1 MKEYKNIDRVFQEN
15 FKDMEV
21 YPGNHVWNNI
31 ESRLQG
37 NQTKKVL
44 PLWQKISG
52 IAVAFLLLFSLG
64 FNYFKTGKRIQFNT
78 SDFSIPDFNRSV
90 TEQEDNNSILTP
102 VFKKII
108 PQDKKAVAVSS
119 QDKNTDV
126 KNVSDEIQITENNY
140 LDTDA
145 VAFQEVPSDITES
158 EDLKTNLNTDVPKK
172 STIEEYGSEIAEN
185 IKKEPKDKK
194 WSVGPTI
201 TPVYMNSLQKGSP
214 ISKDLKNNSIVSD
227 EALSYGIKVDYKLSD
242 KFKIQTGINRLELAY
257 NTKNVNAVVSSS
269 KSINHN
275 IDTKYGGIHL
285 SSASNERFPVSA
297 SDNLNKSTISGDL
310 NQSFD
315 YLEIPL
321 EMKYNL
327 YDSKVGL
334 NIVGGFSTFVLTNN
348 QVSMIMTDQITT
360 LGQANNLNTFN
371 FSGNLGFD
379 LDYKITKDW
388 FLNVSPMV
396 KYQFNTFSGD
406 AGNFKP
412 YFFGVYSGI
421 NYRF

>member
-15 FKDMEV
+15 FKDMEI
-21 YPGNHVWNNI
+21 YPGKHVWNNI
-31 ESRLQG
+31 ENRLQG
-37 NQTKKVL
+37 KQKKRIL

-64 FNYFKTGKRIQFNT
+64 FSYFKTGKRIQFN
-78 SDFSIPDFNRSV
+78 SGDFSIPDFNISV
-90 TEQEDNNSILTP
+90 TDQDTNSVLTP
-102 VFKKII
+102 VFKNTR
-108 PQDKKAVAVSS
+108 QQSENSVAVNKTIK
-119 QDKNTDV
+119 QAGQKDDPAKV
-126 KNVSDEIQITENNY
+126 LITENNY
-140 LDTDA
+140 LDD
-145 VAFQEVPSDITES
+145 VAYEDVSDVTETES
-158 EDLKTNLNTDVPKK
+158 VNLNKNLNTDLFKK
-172 STIEEYGSEIAEN
+172 SDIEKYGSQVAEVT
-185 IKKEPKDKK
+185 KRESRDKK
-194 WSVGPTI
+194 WSIGPTVS
-201 TPVYMNSLQKGSP
+201 PVYMNSLQKGSP
-214 ISKDLKNNSIVSD
+214 ISKDLKNNAIVSD
-227 EALSYGIKVDYKLSD
+227 EALSYGIKLDYRITD
-242 KFKIQTGINRLELAY
+242 KFRIQTGINKLELSY

-275 IDTKYGGIHL
+275 IDTKYNGIHL
-285 SSASNERFPVSA
+285 SPGIKSNFPVSA
-297 SDNLNKSTISGDL
+297 SNNLNKSGISGDL

-348 QVSMIMTDQITT
+348 QVSMILSDQIAS

>member
-15 FKDMEV
+15 FKDMEI
-21 YPGNHVWNNI
+21 YPSKRVWNNI
-31 ESRLQG
+31 ENHLQG
-37 NQTKKVL
+37 KQKRRVL

-52 IAVAFLLLFSLG
+52 VAVAFLLLFSLG
-64 FNYFKTGKRIQFNT
+64 FSYFRTGKLQFN
-78 SDFSIPDFNRSV
+78 SGDFSIPDFNNSV
-90 TEQEDNNSILTP
+90 VDQDTNSILTP
-102 VFKKII
+102 VFKNTE
-108 PQDKKAVAVSS
+108 QHKKSVAVKTAKESTPKKS
-119 QDKNTDV
+119 DKLLID
-126 KNVSDEIQITENNY
+126 ENNY
-140 LDTDA
+140 LDA
-145 VAFQEVPSDITES
+145 VAYEEDILKETES
-158 EDLKTNLNTDVPKK
+158 QTTDFNKSLNADLFKKQEDKDYTDQVAEVTKK
-172 STIEEYGSEIAEN
+172 GN
-185 IKKEPKDKK
+185 KDKK
-194 WSVGPTI
+194 WSIGPTVS
-201 TPVYMNSLQKGSP
+201 PVYLNSLQKGSP
-214 ISKDLKNNSIVSD
+214 ISKDLKNNAIVSD
-227 EALSYGIKVDYKLSD
+227 EALSYGIKLDYKITE
-242 KFKIQTGINRLELAY
+242 KFRIQTGINKLELAY

-275 IDTKYGGIHL
+275 INTKYNGVHL
-285 SSASNERFPVSA
+285 SSAPKEDFSVSA
-297 SDNLNKSTISGDL
+297 SNNLNKSSISGDL

-348 QVSMIMTDQITT
+348 QVSMILSDQITS

-379 LDYKITKDW
+379 LDYKISKDW
-388 FLNVSPMV
+388 FLNVSPML
-396 KYQFNTFSGD
+396 KYQFNTFSND